1 MSSHQWHGGKGGG
14 NKTADK
20 KQFDDNWDLIFGKK
34 QLKENIMNR
43 SELLEIL
50 HNNVANITFTK
61 VNGDVRVL
69 KGTLLDQF
77 LPQKEVAPDGVE
89 SETIVETQT
98 RKATNDNVVVV
109 FDIESDGYRS
119 FRVDSVT
126 AVEIIEN

>member
-50 HNNVANITFTK
+50 HNNIANITFTK

-69 KGTLLDQF
+69 KGTLLEDF
-77 LPQKEVAPDGVE
+77 LPKKEIAEGVE
-89 SETIVETQT
+89 VETK
-98 RKATNDNVVVV
+98 KATNENVVVA